1 MSMKLRSMVL
11 SGCVA
16 CLMGVPL
23 VAGAQGQD
31 AGAKSQGMAPQLGQ
45 GASTVETGEG
55 GRLEISGAM
64 RKDVI
69 KCTPGQEVEIAGT
82 THDLQLTGD
91 CGEVVVSGNSN
102 KVKIDGAQSIT
113 VMGVG
118 NKVTW
123 KRGEPKQETRGT
135 NNTLTRE
142 K

>member
-16 CLMGVPL
+16 CLLGVPL
-23 VAGAQGQD
+23 VVGAQGQD
-31 AGAKSQGMAPQLGQ
+31 AGAKAQGQAPQVGPE
-45 GASTVETGEG
+45 ASAVQSAEG
-55 GRLEISGAM
+55 GRLQISGAM

-69 KCTPGQEVEIAGT
+69 KCTAGQEVEIAGT
-82 THDLQLTGD
+82 SHDLQLTGD
-91 CGEVVVSGNSN
+91 CGEVVISGNAH
-102 KVKIDGAQSIT
+102 KIKIDGAEAIT